1 LELSEFGD
9 IITQQGEIKMKK
21 IGYWNVVF
29 ALVALISLG
38 ILVALLVY

>member
-9 IITQQGEIKMKK
+9 IITQQGERKMKK

-29 ALVALISLG
+29 VLIAFIGLG
-38 ILVALLVY
+38 IMVALLVY